1 MGGVWQTSV
10 LRSINCKISL
20 SGHFNSMK
28 LTNAPGY
35 PVIHTRNQ
43 SVTTKIDVH
52 QASACIRLIACTK
65 FSAKLVVMTKTLW
78 LTPYLII
85 PAPSFL
91 QLLQGSWGLLVHL
104 FIQFTKRTRY
114 TLIWT
119 IQACRNKAWDSMLC
133 RLSLAETQ
141 RRRDFYWSVRSRSF
155 EFFVLF

>member
-10 LRSINCKISL
+10 LRSINCKTSL

-78 LTPYLII
+78 LTPYLVI

-91 QLLQGSWGLLVHL
+91 QLLQESWGLESPFYPV
-104 FIQFTKRTRY
+104 Y
-114 TLIWT
+114 
-119 IQACRNKAWDSMLC
+119 KAHPIYSNMNNT
-133 RLSLAETQ
+133 SLPKQGMRQHATSPLTSRDTATQ
-141 RRRDFYWSVRSRSF
+141 KFLLVRSI
-155 EFFVLF
+155 